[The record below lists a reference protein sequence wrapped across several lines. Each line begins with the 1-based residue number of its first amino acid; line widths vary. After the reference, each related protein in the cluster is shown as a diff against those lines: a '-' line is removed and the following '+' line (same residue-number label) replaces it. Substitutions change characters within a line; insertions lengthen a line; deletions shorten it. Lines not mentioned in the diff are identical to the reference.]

1 MGWSLATDFYM
12 ADLTDE
18 ICQWMPHASAM
29 TVQRMEDAT
38 WVADWTDP
46 PPGEPWHS
54 SVGWVTWHLQWWLT
68 SALAEARQ
76 EQIPERTSVRW
87 PGTAD
92 GIRVEL
98 ERLAAAWRTMLDE
111 AADADPNRP
120 TVFPWPTPRP
130 LHRLVGWA
138 NIELMKNVA
147 EIGILFNLAQRAL
160 RDAQTP
166 TT

>member
-1 MGWSLATDFYM
+1 MGWSLATDCYL

-18 ICQWMPHASAM
+18 ICHWMPHTSAAA
-29 TVQRMEDAT
+29 VRRRGDAT
-38 WVADWTDP
+38 WEADWSEP
-46 PPGEPWHS
+46 LPGEPWHS
-54 SVGWVTWHLQWWLT
+54 TVGWLTWHLQWWLT
-68 SALAEARQ
+68 SALAEARR
-76 EQIPERTSVRW
+76 EQLPERTSIHW

-98 ERLAAAWRTMLDE
+98 ERLAVAWRTMLDE

-120 TVFPWPTPRP
+120 TVFPWPYPRP

-147 EIGILFNLAQRAL
+147 EIGILFNLAQRDL
-160 RDAQTP
+160 PDTRMP